1 MVGTFV
7 LVCSTSSSTAREVKA
22 ALAVPG
28 TQIEVAAST
37 AHALELVMAGAVDLL
52 LVEWPSAAL
61 RVDAIIEAAQGQT
74 PVVALAREDG
84 KGALAEL
91 FSARNVMHVCVG
103 RAGDDG
109 ETTFDADELAVTAQ
123 KILGDARFGVAR
135 YLGGETAQ
143 LSNHVLVRADDRDR
157 AVERLTELVRALGG
171 GRRMVDSVALV
182 ADELITNAV
191 YNAPR
196 CPDGA
201 PRYAHV
207 NRREKITLD
216 PSEYV
221 RLEYGTD
228 GKQFALAVVD
238 NFGALHPDT
247 LRSGVHRCL
256 NEVDQIEQKAGGA
269 GIGLYTALSQCTQL
283 VVNVQPGACT
293 EIIALWDLSRR
304 GRGARAGAG
313 SLHVFTDDLAV
324 RTRRRRAPDT
334 EVDQAIPEPTVTL
347 SESVRQDID
356 QVLSDASAALAIA
369 RPRMGETHARHPR
382 AESQKRDSI
391 AGPIEAWRERA
402 DLTAMR
408 GVQLLRRVD
417 RPGLDTTMAR
427 IRGSGTLADALSAA
441 MTFLVNDW
449 TAALMLCQ
457 IGDTLVPWI
466 GAGDIV
472 EDWDDLARLAI
483 PLAPEALARGSLAN
497 APREGEVLGPRSGWF
512 GVRATMPG
520 VSLGP
525 VTRDV
530 SARRLSELLIGTGS
544 NEAMAMSFGDE
555 GEVLLVM
562 FATRARSGHGEGA
575 EPYEKLHAELDDFM
589 ARIALPT
596 ARALQDLDDES
607 VSIDM
612 DDVAVPID
620 TDDVWS
626 ASGPS

>member
-7 LVCSTSSSTAREVKA
+7 LVCSTSVSTVREVRA
-22 ALAVPG
+22 ALAAPG

-52 LVEWPSAAL
+52 LVEWPSAEL
-61 RVDAIIEAAQGQT
+61 RLDAITDAASGQT
-74 PVVALAREDG
+74 PVVALARDDG
-84 KGALAEL
+84 KGALDEL
-91 FSARNVMHVCVG
+91 FSTRNVMHVCVG
-103 RAGDDG
+103 RTGDDG

-123 KILGDARFGVAR
+123 KILGDERFGVAR
-135 YLGGETAQ
+135 YLGGATAQ

-196 CPDGA
+196 TPDGA

-228 GKQFALAVVD
+228 GRQFGLAVVD

-247 LRSGVHRCL
+247 LRRGVHRCL
-256 NEVDQIEQKAGGA
+256 NEEDQIEQKAGGA

-313 SLHVFTDDLAV
+313 SLHVFTDDVAA

-334 EVDQAIPEPTVTL
+334 EVDQAVPEPTVTL
-347 SESVRQDID
+347 SESVKRDIGD
-356 QVLSDASAALAIA
+356 VLSDTSAALAI
-369 RPRMGETHARHPR
+369 ETHARHPR
-382 AESQKRDSI
+382 PESQKRDTIS
-391 AGPIEAWRERA
+391 GPIEAWRERA
-402 DLTAMR
+402 DLTMMR

-457 IGDTLVPWI
+457 IGERLVPWI
-466 GAGDIV
+466 GAGDIA
-472 EDWDDLARLAI
+472 EEWDNLARLAI
-483 PLAPEALARGSLAN
+483 PLAPEALAHGSLAN
-497 APREGEVLGPRSGWF
+497 APHEGEVLGPRSGWF

-530 SARRLSELLIGTGS
+530 SARRLSELLIGAGS

-562 FATRARSGHGEGA
+562 FATRARSGHDEGA
-575 EPYEKLHAELDDFM
+575 EPYERLHAELDDFM
-589 ARIALPT
+589 ARIARP
-596 ARALQDLDDES
+596 AAQAIQDMDDDS
-607 VSIDM
+607 VPIDM
-612 DDVAVPID
+612 DDLAAPVELED
-620 TDDVWS
+620 LWS
-626 ASGPS
+626 LSGRFQSS